1 MRPYF
6 LNLTIKSFF
15 NVFVSIY
22 LLFKDLLFFERHR
35 SFKTE
40 HDINSELGNYAIKPF
55 SLERR

>member
-22 LLFKDLLFFERHR
+22 LLFKDLLFVERRR

-40 HDINSELGNYAIKPF
+40 HDYYELGKIYFAF
-55 SLERR
+55 